1 MGDSKYSSGGICPVT
16 SVPEAGP
23 VRIVARSRF
32 NRLGSVMSRTA
43 NGIRCATILELER
56 DVRTSAS
63 LHRLLPFKIS
73 RSSPTVSYARL
84 QLSVKTKSGTEA
96 AAARWA
102 YPVAP
107 NRDAAARSSAVFL
120 FVGDNWAR
128 ANEGVS
134 GTSRPIMAGKKNQ
147 KPPKQIT
154 IKMRTGVNQW
164 AADFFLKA
172 ARVVIAGV
180 DNGLAP
186 RFSGS
191 KAMSLS
197 QTD

>member
-1 MGDSKYSSGGICPVT
+1 VGDSKYSSRGICPVT
-16 SVPEAGP
+16 GVPEAGP

-32 NRLGSVMSRTA
+32 SRLGSVMSRTA

-63 LHRLLPFKIS
+63 LHRRLLPFKIS
-73 RSSPTVSYARL
+73 QSGPTFSYTRL

-134 GTSRPIMAGKKNQ
+134 WTSRPIMAGKKIINNNNEDGRES
-147 KPPKQIT
+147 
-154 IKMRTGVNQW
+154 MGGG
-164 AADFFLKA
+164 FLFGK
-172 ARVVIAGV
+172 RL
-180 DNGLAP
+180 GL
-186 RFSGS
+186 
-191 KAMSLS
+191 
-197 QTD
+197 